1 VTISLD
7 PSATP
12 RYGAKGLT
20 SNKVKQ
26 MSYTLGQAANA
37 TGKAKTTIQRAIKK
51 GKISAS
57 RNESGGY
64 VIDPAELH
72 RVFPPVATPEDT
84 TSNPR
89 VTALEQQ
96 LQAIQQENRL
106 LQVHLDEV
114 REDRDHWR
122 QQATILLNAP
132 SQKNK
137 SLWERLF
144 NK

>member
-7 PSATP
+7 PPATP
-12 RYGAKGLT
+12 GYGAKGLT
-20 SNKVKQ
+20 SNKATQ

-51 GKISAS
+51 GKISAT

-72 RVFPPVATPEDT
+72 RVFPPIATPEDT
-84 TSNPR
+84 TGDPR

-96 LQAIQQENRL
+96 IQAIQQDNRL

-114 REDRDHWR
+114 REDRNHWR

-132 SQKNK
+132 SQKSK
-137 SLWERLF
+137 TLWDRLF